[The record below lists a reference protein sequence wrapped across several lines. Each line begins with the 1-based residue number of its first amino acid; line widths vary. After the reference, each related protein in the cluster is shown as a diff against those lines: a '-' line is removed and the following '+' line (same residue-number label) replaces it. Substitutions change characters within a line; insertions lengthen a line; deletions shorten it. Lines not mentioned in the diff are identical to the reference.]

1 MFNLPTVDDNVNV
14 PYNSIDK
21 LNIVECLELNF
32 LHVDV
37 RSLGKH
43 WALINTILNENLYKY
58 ILLFTEINLKTDCT
72 NFYFWDEF
80 DKSSQ

>member
-1 MFNLPTVDDNVNV
+1 MFNLPTVDDIVNV
-14 PYNSIDK
+14 PCISIDK

-32 LHVDV
+32 LHVNV

-58 ILLFTEINLKTDCT
+58 DILLFTEINLKTDCT
-72 NFYFWDEF
+72 NFYF
-80 DKSSQ
+80 